1 MRFYG
6 IFTLTKVVNMEFKRL
21 IFSCLALCIAFSG
34 YSQEMGTM
42 TDSRDNKEY
51 KTVELVIKMEAG
63 ITKKR
68 VWLAQNLDY
77 ASANS
82 SCYKDEPAF
91 CEAFGRLY
99 PWEDAVSVCP
109 EGWHLPAE
117 KDWAEVIE
125 SYGGRNSAGASLRKS
140 GDSKLELTMG
150 GFGNGLIYTGVG
162 KTGSYWDSAGG
173 NENGGG
179 ANNDETRIIPRT
191 AGLIS
196 IDQNNDD
203 VFHVQ
208 IGKEHL
214 LSVRCIENF

>member
-6 IFTLTKVVNMEFKRL
+6 IFTLTKVVNMKFKRL
-21 IFSCLALCIAFSG
+21 IFSCLALSIAFSG
-34 YSQEMGTM
+34 FTQEEGTM
-42 TDSRDNKEY
+42 TDSRDNREY
-51 KTVELVIKMEAG
+51 KTIKLLIRMEAG

-68 VWLAQNLDY
+68 VWLAENLDY
-77 ASANS
+77 ASDNA

-99 PWEDAVSVCP
+99 PWLDAVSVCP

-117 KDWAEVIE
+117 KDWAEVID
-125 SYGGRNSAGASLRKS
+125 SYGGRNSAGASLRKN
-140 GDSKLELTMG
+140 GGSKLDLTMG

-173 NENGGG
+173 RRGGG
-179 ANNDETRIIPRT
+179 SDGDRIIPRT

>member
-6 IFTLTKVVNMEFKRL
+6 IFTLTKAVNMEFKGL
-21 IFSCLALCIAFSG
+21 IFSCLALSIAFSG
-34 YSQEMGTM
+34 YTQEMGTM

-51 KTVELVIKMEAG
+51 KTVQLLIKMEAG

-68 VWLAQNLDY
+68 TWLAQNLDY

-82 SCYKDEPAF
+82 TCYKDEPAF

-99 PWEDAVSVCP
+99 PWEDAVNVCP

-117 KDWAEVIE
+117 KDWAEVIA
-125 SYGGRNSAGASLRKS
+125 SYGGRNSAGASLRKP

-150 GFGNGLIYTGVG
+150 GFGYGLIYTGVG

-173 NENGGG
+173 D
-179 ANNDETRIIPRT
+179 NNSASDGEAKIIPRT

-214 LSVRCIENF
+214 LSVRCIQDY

>member
-6 IFTLTKVVNMEFKRL
+6 IFTLTKVVNMDFKRL
-21 IFSCLALCIAFSG
+21 IFSCLALTIGMSG
-34 YSQEMGTM
+34 FCQEMGTM
-42 TDSRDNKEY
+42 VDSRDNKEY
-51 KTVELVIKMEAG
+51 NTVELIIKLEAG

-68 VWLAQNLDY
+68 TWLAQNLDY
-77 ASANS
+77 ASENS

-99 PWEDAVSVCP
+99 PWEDAINVCP
-109 EGWHLPAE
+109 EGWRLPTE
-117 KDWAEVIE
+117 KDWTEVID
-125 SYGGRNSAGASLRKS
+125 SYGGRNSAGAQLRKD
-140 GDSKLELTMG
+140 GASKLDLIMG

-173 NENGGG
+173 TEEQNGDG
-179 ANNDETRIIPRT
+179 DTQVIPRT

-203 VFHVQ
+203 IFHVQ

-214 LSVRCIENF
+214 LSVRCIKMR

>member
-1 MRFYG
+1 M
-6 IFTLTKVVNMEFKRL
+6 KFKRL
-21 IFSCLALCIAFSG
+21 IFSCLALSIAFSG
-34 YSQEMGTM
+34 FTQEEGTM
-42 TDSRDNKEY
+42 MDSRDNREY
-51 KTVELVIKMEAG
+51 KTVQLLIRMEAG

-68 VWLAQNLDY
+68 VWLAENLDY
-77 ASANS
+77 ASENS

-99 PWEDAVSVCP
+99 PWLDAVTVCP
-109 EGWHLPAE
+109 EGWYLPAE
-117 KDWAEVIE
+117 KDWAEVID
-125 SYGGRNSAGASLRKS
+125 SYGGRNSAGASLRKN
-140 GDSKLELTMG
+140 GGSKLDLTMG

-173 NENGGG
+173 SGGG
-179 ANNDETRIIPRT
+179 GSDGNRIIPRT